1 MIPDFK
7 TYITESIW
15 SDIQDRSMGKT
26 VRKEDIHWYTEPFNK
41 IKEMELIDMSH
52 KMDLGVKYLWTPCN
66 FGAESYN
73 QPGLYLTYD
82 EILELNEFL
91 KDTDYEIAGVSAYKS
106 LITKEFYLKTTNGY
120 WDYVFK
126 SANSDTYLHIPG
138 FGYKTAADKLYKPT
152 KTQSL
157 IYGIMIGKNVG
168 YVTINNNK
176 GYWNI
181 DDYTLHNKYANSD
194 RLQIRLVKK
203 S

>member
-1 MIPDFK
+1 MRK
-7 TYITESIW
+7 LSEITESIW
-15 SDIQDRSMGKT
+15 SDIQDRSSGDT
-26 VRKEDIHWYTEPFNK
+26 IRKEDIHWYTEPFNK

-66 FGAESYN
+66 FGAESYR
-73 QPGLYLTYD
+73 QPGLYLTCD

-91 KDTDYEIAGVSAYKS
+91 KDTDYEIAGASAYKS

-138 FGYKTAADKLYKPT
+138 FGYKTADKLYKPT

-157 IYGIMIGKNVG
+157 FM
-168 YVTINNNK
+168 
-176 GYWNI
+176 
-181 DDYTLHNKYANSD
+181 A
-194 RLQIRLVKK
+194 
-203 S
+203 

>member
-41 IKEMELIDMSH
+41 IKEMELIDMSN

-66 FGAESYN
+66 FGAESYK

-91 KDTDYEIAGVSAYKS
+91 VNNLNMEKGDNVI
-106 LITKEFYLKTTNGY
+106 ITGSVPHLMSGESTNFMKIHT
-120 WDYVFK
+120 V
-126 SANSDTYLHIPG
+126 I
-138 FGYKTAADKLYKPT
+138 
-152 KTQSL
+152 
-157 IYGIMIGKNVG
+157 
-168 YVTINNNK
+168 
-176 GYWNI
+176 
-181 DDYTLHNKYANSD
+181 
-194 RLQIRLVKK
+194 
-203 S
+203 